1 MDKARENR
9 ARRWAERL
17 GVGLRKSRAR
27 RVRLHDHGK
36 YQLRDLEGD
45 DVVAGPRHELD
56 LAAVEEELRRR
67 EAALVASRSAGG
79 RRAGT

>member
-27 RVRLHDHGK
+27 RVRLHDHGG
-36 YQLRDLEGD
+36 YQLRDLDRDE
-45 DVVAGPRHELD
+45 VMAGARHELD

-67 EAALVASRSAGG
+67 EAALVASRRISA
-79 RRAGT
+79 RPAGA